1 MSDLNVALA
10 VLGGAILALSLV
22 AGLIKEKVYLPTQ
35 PLIAVLVGVA
45 IGPAGFGLL
54 QLANWADPMT
64 ILEQAARLTIG
75 FSVMAAALRIPRTY
89 FSDQLKA
96 MGSLLSLGQVMM
108 WLISGLLA
116 YWLLGLP
123 FWVGLLVGA
132 IVTPTDPVI
141 ASTIV
146 SGETAKENIPN
157 RIRNLISAESGAND
171 GGAYPLVFLA
181 VLMIEHPFGRALGEW
196 LTTTLLW
203 EVLFAVLV
211 GLAIGAVTGRIQQWS
226 LENDYIDE
234 TPLTTITIALT
245 ILVLGAVKLLGSDG
259 ILAVFAAG
267 LAFNRVAPGD
277 PETEEEEATETVE
290 HLFTIPIF
298 VLFGMALP
306 WNEWIALGWAGVA
319 LVGAVLVLRRLPM
332 MFTVGRLVPPLQRTA
347 DRALAGWFG
356 PIGVAAIFYATLST
370 HHVGTDMGWI
380 VGSLIITGSIVAYA
394 ITTTSLTKLYGQRTG
409 ETATQGSSEGATPVD

>member
-89 FSDQLKA
+89 FSDQFKA

-171 GGAYPLVFLA
+171 GGAYPLVFLT

-332 MFTVGRLVPPLQRTA
+332 MFTVGRLVPPLQGTA

-409 ETATQGSSEGATPVD
+409 ETATQGSSEGAIPVD

>member
-1 MSDLNVALA
+1 MSELNVTLA
-10 VLGGAILALSLV
+10 VFGALILALSLV
-22 AGLIKEKVYLPTQ
+22 AGLIKENVYLPTQ
-35 PLIAVLVGVA
+35 PLFALLIGIA
-45 IGPAGFGLL
+45 IGPAGLGLL
-54 QLANWADPMT
+54 QLSNWADPMT

-89 FSDQLKA
+89 FSDQFKA

-108 WLISGLLA
+108 WVVSGLLA
-116 YWLLGLP
+116 YWLLGLS
-123 FWVGLLVGA
+123 FWVGLLIGA

-146 SGETAKENIPN
+146 SGATASENIPE
-157 RIRNLISAESGAND
+157 RIRHLISAESGAND

-181 VLMIEHPFGRALGEW
+181 VLMIQHPFGRALGEW

-203 EVLFAVLV
+203 DVLFAVLV
-211 GLAIGAVTGRIQQWS
+211 GLAIGAVAGRFQQWS
-226 LENDYIDE
+226 LENDYINE
-234 TPLTTITIALT
+234 TPLTTVTIALT

-277 PETEEEEATETVE
+277 PETKEEEATETVE
-290 HLFTIPIF
+290 RLFTIPIF

-306 WNEWIALGWAGVA
+306 WNEWVALGWAGVA
-319 LVGAVLVLRRLPM
+319 LVIAVLALRRLPM
-332 MFTVGRLVPPLQRTA
+332 MFTVGRFVPPLQGTA

-356 PIGVAAIFYATLST
+356 PIGVAAIYYATLST
-370 HHVGTDMGWI
+370 HHVATNAGWI
-380 VGSLIITGSIVAYA
+380 VGSLIIAGSTLVYA
-394 ITTTSLTKLYGQRTG
+394 VTTTPLTKLYGQKAG
-409 ETATQGSSEGATPVD
+409 GSAPQESSDGATPGD